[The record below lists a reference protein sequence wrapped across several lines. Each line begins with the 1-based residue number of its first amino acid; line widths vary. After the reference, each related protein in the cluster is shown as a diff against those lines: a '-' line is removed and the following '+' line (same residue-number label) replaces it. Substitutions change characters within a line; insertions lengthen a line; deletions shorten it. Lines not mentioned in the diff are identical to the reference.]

1 MQQYLIDKKDVQI
14 IRVLAKDCRL
24 SYRNMALTLG
34 VTNNTVKLRL
44 QRLIANNI
52 IEKFIVNTSFALFDD
67 DLIWCIL
74 IMRCKSPE
82 DINQQLS
89 LLGNLFSHVECMG
102 GVSVIHLTIKKEK
115 EKGMRLFAKALK
127 NAQLRNIFIIK
138 LVAPQIIS
146 FNQTDLKI
154 IKCLVL
160 EPGMKILNVAKAI
173 SLSEKT
179 VRKRLDRMAIHHI
192 LDFTLT
198 LNPSAIRGYVF
209 FGMIIR
215 VESYRSQSI
224 IEYIYSKFEEFLLR
238 PPPPI
243 INHGVIILVLY
254 TSNFCVIEQILKK
267 VESLEGVK
275 EIEVFHAIRIRNSQE
290 QLIREIDK
298 NLAGEIT
305 LTTNIIRKT

>member
-1 MQQYLIDKKDVQI
+1 
-14 IRVLAKDCRL
+14 
-24 SYRNMALTLG
+24 
-34 VTNNTVKLRL
+34 
-44 QRLIANNI
+44 
-52 IEKFIVNTSFALFDD
+52 
-67 DLIWCIL
+67 
-74 IMRCKSPE
+74 MRCKSPE

-89 LLGNLFSHVECMG
+89 LLGNLFSHVERMG

-115 EKGMRLFAKALK
+115 EKEMRLFAKALK

-290 QLIREIDK
+290 
-298 NLAGEIT
+298 
-305 LTTNIIRKT
+305 